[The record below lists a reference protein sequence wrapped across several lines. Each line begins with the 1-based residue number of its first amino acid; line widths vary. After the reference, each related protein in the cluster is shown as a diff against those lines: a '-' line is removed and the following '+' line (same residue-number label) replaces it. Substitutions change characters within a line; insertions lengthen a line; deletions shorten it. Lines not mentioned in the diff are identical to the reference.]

1 MMRLRLTLSED
12 DDGDGDFDRKTV
24 AVVQVIAERISIQ
37 QMRDAISI
45 FMTGG
50 GYEND

>member
-1 MMRLRLTLSED
+1 MIRLELTLCED
-12 DDGDGDFDRKTV
+12 DGGDGDFDHKTV
-24 AVVQVIAERISIQ
+24 AGVQVIADRISIQ